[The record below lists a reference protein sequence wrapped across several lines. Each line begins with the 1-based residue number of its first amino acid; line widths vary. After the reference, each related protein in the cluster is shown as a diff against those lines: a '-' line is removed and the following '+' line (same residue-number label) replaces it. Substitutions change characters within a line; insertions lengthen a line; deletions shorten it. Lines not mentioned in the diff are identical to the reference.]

1 MNVRRVGFLGL
12 LMVAAALSRVV
23 PHPSN
28 VAPMAAVALFG
39 ACVFQRRWAAVVMPF
54 AALLLSDVLIEIT
67 HRAVQGT
74 PWEAYQRS
82 WGFYSG
88 QWLNYA
94 CLLVTVGLG
103 FLLRNRRTVGAV
115 ASVTLLNAVVFFLL
129 SNFLV
134 WAQGGAGMYPKTFQG
149 LMLCYEMALPFFRN
163 SLLGDAFYV
172 TLLFGG
178 LALAEAR
185 FPRLRKP
192 ALVAV

>member
-1 MNVRRVGFLGL
+1 MNVRRIGFLGL

-23 PHPSN
+23 PHPNN

-39 ACVFQRRWAAVVMPF
+39 AAVFRRRWVALVMPF
-54 AALLLSDVLIEIT
+54 AVLLFSDLLIEIT
-67 HRAVQGT
+67 HRLVQGT

-103 FLLRNRRTVGAV
+103 FLLRNRRTAGAI
-115 ASVTLLNAVVFFLL
+115 ASVALLNAVLFFLL

-134 WAQGGAGMYPKTFQG
+134 WAQGSGSMYPKTFQG

-172 TLLFGG
+172 TLLFGA

-185 FPRLRKP
+185 FPILRKP
-192 ALVAV
+192 ALAAA